1 MHHHHMM
8 SHVER
13 SKTAISHCSKLLI
26 FYFSR
31 IAPSTLPIE
40 HQLHKE
46 IYTKVEKYS
55 SSS

>member
-1 MHHHHMM
+1 MM